1 MQVNLVQEGRT
12 MSDHQTP
19 GTPPMPLLRRLTRWL
34 GSDKDS
40 GRAGSN
46 GIDSAR
52 MDLCYEAAYAPR
64 QSDRSAAPSRFEE
77 DHSSA

>member
-52 MDLCYEAAYAPR
+52 MDLGYEAAYAPR
-64 QSDRSAAPSRFEE
+64 QTDRSAAPSRFEE
-77 DHSSA
+77 DHSSV

>member
-1 MQVNLVQEGRT
+1 

-34 GSDKDS
+34 DTGKGS
-40 GRAGSN
+40 GHARSN

-52 MDLCYEAAYAPR
+52 MDLGYEAAYTPR
-64 QSDRSAAPSRFEE
+64 QTDRSAAQSPSGE
-77 DHSSA
+77 DRSPT

>member
-1 MQVNLVQEGRT
+1 

-34 GSDKDS
+34 DTGK
-40 GRAGSN
+40 GARVGSN

-52 MDLCYEAAYAPR
+52 MDLGYEAAYAPR
-64 QSDRSAAPSRFEE
+64 QTDRSAAPSRFEE
-77 DHSSA
+77 DHASS